1 MTNSSN
7 KGLLRKL
14 KNIFIG
20 RGVNLGDNSLFHR
33 LSLIAFFA
41 WIGLGADGLS
51 SSCYGPMEA
60 FAALGEHRVLA
71 LIVGLMTVATIF
83 IISASY
89 SQIIELF
96 PDGGGDY
103 LVATRLLSPKLGMFS
118 GCALIIDYALTITLS
133 IASGADAIFSLLP
146 PSMHVWKVP
155 AAVLGIALLTMLN
168 LRGVKESAQILAPI
182 FLLFLVTHGF
192 ALTYALVEH
201 SMDAPVVMERLSA
214 DVSSAHTELGTAGLI
229 FLLLRAYSMGAGTY
243 TGLEAVSNGMPMLR
257 EPRVRTG
264 RRTMV
269 YMGVS
274 LAVTVIGLMT
284 AYVLYDV
291 RLEPGR
297 TLNATLFTAMT
308 ASWPT
313 MLGQGFVIVVL
324 ASEALLL
331 LVGAQT
337 GFLDGPRVM
346 SNMALDRWL
355 PSRFAMLSDRLVA
368 QNGILCFSGA
378 ALVIMLASQGNVSH
392 LVVLYSINV
401 FITFVL
407 SQMGMVRHWWRGRTT
422 EKKWLRKITING
434 IGLTATAS
442 ILLSVIVV
450 KFHEGGWVTLVV
462 TSFLVAAA
470 LAIRRHY
477 DKAARLV
484 SRLDSL
490 MYRTERSGL
499 PFELQ
504 REQFPQGGTNRTAVL
519 LMNGYNGLGVHALL
533 SFLRYHGKSF
543 SSLIFV
549 QVGIVDA
556 GVMRRSEELE
566 ALRGHL
572 AEETNRFVNLVSP
585 YGFNAQGYWAVG
597 TDVVEEVM
605 KLAPVL
611 HRRYPRTVFFGGQ
624 LVFKE
629 DSLMERLLHNYQ
641 SFSLQRNLFRLGVPF
656 ELIPMRI
663 EEEDL
668 DRV

>member
-1 MTNSSN
+1 MTKNSN

-71 LIVGLMTVATIF
+71 LIVGLMTIATIF

-155 AAVLGIALLTMLN
+155 AAVLGIAMLTMLN
-168 LRGVKESAQILAPI
+168 LRGVKESAQILAPV

-201 SMDAPVVMERLSA
+201 SMDAPIVMERLSA

-297 TLNATLFTAMT
+297 TLNATLFTTMT
-308 ASWPT
+308 ASWPG
-313 MLGQGFVIVVL
+313 MLGEAFVVVVL

-407 SQMGMVRHWWRGRTT
+407 SQAGMVRHWWRERAA
-422 EKKWLRKITING
+422 EKKWLRKLIING
-434 IGLTATAS
+434 IGLTSTAS
-442 ILLSVIVV
+442 ILMSVVVV

-462 TSFLVAAA
+462 TSILVMAA
-470 LAIRRHY
+470 LAIRRRY

-484 SRLDSL
+484 NRLDSL

-543 SSLIFV
+543 SNLIFV

-556 GVMRRSEELE
+556 GVMRRPEELE

-605 KLAPVL
+605 KLAPSL

-663 EEEDL
+663 EEEEL
-668 DRV
+668 SRV

>member
-1 MTNSSN
+1 
-7 KGLLRKL
+7 
-14 KNIFIG
+14 
-20 RGVNLGDNSLFHR
+20 
-33 LSLIAFFA
+33 
-41 WIGLGADGLS
+41 
-51 SSCYGPMEA
+51 
-60 FAALGEHRVLA
+60 
-71 LIVGLMTVATIF
+71 
-83 IISASY
+83 
-89 SQIIELF
+89 
-96 PDGGGDY
+96 
-103 LVATRLLSPKLGMFS
+103 
-118 GCALIIDYALTITLS
+118 
-133 IASGADAIFSLLP
+133 
-146 PSMHVWKVP
+146 
-155 AAVLGIALLTMLN
+155 
-168 LRGVKESAQILAPI
+168 
-182 FLLFLVTHGF
+182 
-192 ALTYALVEH
+192 
-201 SMDAPVVMERLSA
+201 
-214 DVSSAHTELGTAGLI
+214 
-229 FLLLRAYSMGAGTY
+229 
-243 TGLEAVSNGMPMLR
+243 
-257 EPRVRTG
+257 
-264 RRTMV
+264 
-269 YMGVS
+269 
-274 LAVTVIGLMT
+274 
-284 AYVLYDV
+284 
-291 RLEPGR
+291 
-297 TLNATLFTAMT
+297 
-308 ASWPT
+308 
-313 MLGQGFVIVVL
+313 
-324 ASEALLL
+324 
-331 LVGAQT
+331 
-337 GFLDGPRVM
+337 
-346 SNMALDRWL
+346 MALDRWL

-407 SQMGMVRHWWRGRTT
+407 SQAGMVRHWWRERAA
-422 EKKWLRKITING
+422 EKKWLRKLIING
-434 IGLTATAS
+434 IGLTSTAS
-442 ILLSVIVV
+442 ILMSVVVV

-462 TSFLVAAA
+462 TSILVMAA
-470 LAIRRHY
+470 LAIRRRY

-484 SRLDSL
+484 NRLDSL

-543 SSLIFV
+543 SNLIFV

-556 GVMRRSEELE
+556 GVMRRPEELE

-605 KLAPVL
+605 KLAPSL

-663 EEEDL
+663 EEEEL
-668 DRV
+668 SRV